1 MAALWKPVRTMT
13 QEPNRSHVSGKPPA
27 PSKTVVP
34 PPVVYPE
41 GPATPEMLVA
51 AHGELSAT
59 AGILSNVQRL
69 LRRDDTTT
77 SDIAELLRLD
87 AALASRLVRISNST
101 FFKRGQS
108 CSSLEDA
115 LIRIGFAEINEVV
128 SLVAGA
134 ALISKPLHAYGK
146 SALRFWHEAV
156 GCAVAASLIAERLD
170 EDVGT
175 AYTAGLFHLLGRPA
189 MDAYLRQTK
198 PELFL
203 EDAGFPVNYVES
215 ERMALGFSQSVV
227 AALFLE
233 QLKFP
238 QELVDSVRLQD
249 ESLLSD
255 AGSPRMRYVLT
266 TARMLY
272 EEEFGDKRGTPA
284 CAETVLNLVQLPM
297 NAYREIEPRFKAS
310 IERAIQISYY

>member
-1 MAALWKPVRTMT
+1 MRWLWKLLPTMT
-13 QEPNRSHVSGKPPA
+13 QDPNWPTVPPKSSAPGK
-27 PSKTVVP
+27 TLVP
-34 PPVVYPE
+34 PPVVFPD
-41 GPATPEMLVA
+41 GTPTPEMLVA

-59 AGILSNVQRL
+59 AGILANVQRL

-189 MDAYLRQTK
+189 MDAYLRQKK
-198 PELFL
+198 PDVFL

-215 ERMALGFSQSVV
+215 ERLALGFSQSLV

-238 QELVDSVRLQD
+238 QQLVDSVRLQD
-249 ESLLSD
+249 ESILS
-255 AGSPRMRYVLT
+255 GTESPRMRYVLT
-266 TARMLY
+266 AARMLY
-272 EEEFGDKRGTPA
+272 EEEFGDRRGAPA
-284 CAETVLNLVQLPM
+284 CAEAVLNLVQLPM
-297 NAYREIEPRFKAS
+297 GAYREIEPRFKAS